1 MPKRLSKIDPLDIDE
16 LFQSPSL
23 EGMLSFREVDPTMA
37 ALRLQAPQHPA
48 PIGVT
53 PTGLTPTGV
62 APVRSEPIGETG
74 PGGLSAAEVLAEVE
88 DAGRTG
94 RSRGRIMR
102 AVKVEDGHSGNEN
115 SLYWYLWRSG
125 RQIRNSQSRF
135 VQMGYALISKS
146 VDLDRTNIQNI
157 LRSLETKLAIRVVT
171 PGTVKSSTVYEV
183 LSCEQ
188 ILAVRR
194 DAGFV
199 WVRRY
204 GSRRAD
210 FVDEAG
216 NLLPPIGVTPTGL
229 APIGVTPL
237 GDVGDPAVNP

>member
-1 MPKRLSKIDPLDIDE
+1 
-16 LFQSPSL
+16 
-23 EGMLSFREVDPTMA
+23 MLSFREVDPAMS
-37 ALRLQAPQHPA
+37 ALRLQATHAAPIGATPTHLAPTGITPIGA
-48 PIGVT
+48 EPIGVT
-53 PTGLTPTGV
+53 D
-62 APVRSEPIGETG
+62 I
-74 PGGLSAAEVLAEVE
+74 LAEVE
-88 DAGRTG
+88 DASRTG

-125 RQIRNSQSRF
+125 RHIRNSQSRF

-146 VDLDRTNIQNI
+146 AGLDRTNVQNI

-188 ILAVRR
+188 ILLQRR
-194 DAGFV
+194 EAGFV
-199 WVRRY
+199 WARRY
-204 GSRRAD
+204 GNRRAD

-216 NLLPPIGVTPTGL
+216 NPLTPIGVTPTGL
-229 APIGVTPL
+229 VSDRNT
-237 GDVGDPAVNP
+237 

>member
-23 EGMLSFREVDPTMA
+23 EGMLSFREVDPAMA
-37 ALRLQAPQHPA
+37 TLRLQAPQHSV

-53 PTGLTPTGV
+53 PTGLTPRGT
-62 APVRSEPIGETG
+62 EPIGVTDI
-74 PGGLSAAEVLAEVE
+74 LAEVE
-88 DAGRTG
+88 DASRTG

-125 RQIRNSQSRF
+125 RHIRNSKSRF

-146 VDLDRTNIQNI
+146 AGLDRTNVQNI

-188 ILAVRR
+188 ILLQRR
-194 DAGFV
+194 
-199 WVRRY
+199 
-204 GSRRAD
+204 
-210 FVDEAG
+210 EAG
-216 NLLPPIGVTPTGL
+216 
-229 APIGVTPL
+229 
-237 GDVGDPAVNP
+237 

>member
-23 EGMLSFREVDPTMA
+23 EGMLSFREVDPAMA
-37 ALRLQAPQHPA
+37 TLRLQAPQHSV

-53 PTGLTPTGV
+53 PTGLTPRGT
-62 APVRSEPIGETG
+62 EPIGVTDI
-74 PGGLSAAEVLAEVE
+74 LAEVE
-88 DAGRTG
+88 DASRTG

-125 RQIRNSQSRF
+125 RHIRNSQSRF

-146 VDLDRTNIQNI
+146 AGLDRTNVQNI
-157 LRSLETKLAIRVVT
+157 LRSLETKQAIRVVT

-183 LSCEQ
+183 FSCEQ
-188 ILAVRR
+188 ILVQRR
-194 DAGFV
+194 EAGFV
-199 WVRRY
+199 WARRY
-204 GSRRAD
+204 GNRRAD
-210 FVDEAG
+210 FVD
-216 NLLPPIGVTPTGL
+216 
-229 APIGVTPL
+229 
-237 GDVGDPAVNP
+237 D

>member
-23 EGMLSFREVDPTMA
+23 EGMLSFREVDPAMA
-37 ALRLQAPQHPA
+37 TLRLQAPQHSV

-53 PTGLTPTGV
+53 PTGATPIG
-62 APVRSEPIGETG
+62 AEPIGVTDI
-74 PGGLSAAEVLAEVE
+74 LAGVE
-88 DAGRTG
+88 DASRTG

-125 RQIRNSQSRF
+125 RHIRNSKSRF

-146 VDLDRTNIQNI
+146 AGLDRTNVQNI
-157 LRSLETKLAIRVVT
+157 LRSLETKQAIRVVT

-183 LSCEQ
+183 FSCEQ
-188 ILAVRR
+188 ILVQRR
-194 DAGFV
+194 EAGFV

-204 GSRRAD
+204 GNRRAD
-210 FVDEAG
+210 FVDDAG
-216 NLLPPIGVTPTGL
+216 NPLTPIGVTPTGL
-229 APIGVTPL
+229 VPDRNT
-237 GDVGDPAVNP
+237 